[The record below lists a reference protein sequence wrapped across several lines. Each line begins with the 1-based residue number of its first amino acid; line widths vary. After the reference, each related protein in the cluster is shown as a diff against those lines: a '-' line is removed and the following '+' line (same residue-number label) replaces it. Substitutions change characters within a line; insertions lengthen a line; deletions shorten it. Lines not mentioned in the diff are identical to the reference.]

1 MESNKAKL
9 VQGKPST
16 AIISMMAPMVIGL
29 LVMIGNGLVDAYF
42 VGKLGYAQLAA
53 VSYAFPVWFIVSGI
67 VMGLG
72 VGTSSLVSRAI
83 GSDDRNSVTEIATHS
98 IILAVLTGFFVIL
111 AGLSSIDSLFGLL
124 GANEEI
130 MPYVQEYMK
139 VYYWGGLFMTVP
151 IIGNSVLRAL
161 GDAKTP
167 SVLMAMSAVI
177 NAVLDPILIFGWLGV
192 PALGVQGAALA
203 SVIANIIFL
212 IASLAVL
219 IYRDRLIQ
227 FKNHSTKALFNSWK
241 KILHVGIPAIASNL
255 IAPVS
260 SALVLALVSSYGQA
274 AVAAVGLA
282 GRIEAFIIVLFMA
295 LGGATTPYVG
305 QNFGAKRFDRLRSGF
320 KFSARLSLVY
330 ALFCIGFFYYFSE
343 PVLHFFTKD
352 NEVILIAKMQLMI
365 CPLGYGFLGLAAMC
379 NGSFNAFGKPMPAM
393 TISISRTL
401 VFYVPMAYFLAS
413 LYGIKGVFIGQVISN
428 VLAGTIGVIWYKV
441 VFRKLVISN
450 EKLP

>member
-124 GANEEI
+124 GANEET

-227 FKNHSTKALFNSWK
+227 FKNHSTKALFLGK
-241 KILHVGIPAIASNL
+241 KYFMWEYLPLPAI
-255 IAPVS
+255 
-260 SALVLALVSSYGQA
+260 
-274 AVAAVGLA
+274 
-282 GRIEAFIIVLFMA
+282 
-295 LGGATTPYVG
+295 
-305 QNFGAKRFDRLRSGF
+305 
-320 KFSARLSLVY
+320 
-330 ALFCIGFFYYFSE
+330 
-343 PVLHFFTKD
+343 
-352 NEVILIAKMQLMI
+352 
-365 CPLGYGFLGLAAMC
+365 
-379 NGSFNAFGKPMPAM
+379 
-393 TISISRTL
+393 
-401 VFYVPMAYFLAS
+401 
-413 LYGIKGVFIGQVISN
+413 
-428 VLAGTIGVIWYKV
+428 
-441 VFRKLVISN
+441 
-450 EKLP
+450 

>member
-124 GANEEI
+124 GANEET

-177 NAVLDPILIFGWLGV
+177 NAVLDPILIFGWLGM

-260 SALVLALVSSYGQA
+260 SALVLALVSSYGRA

-330 ALFCIGFFYYFSE
+330 VLFCIGFFYYFSE
-343 PVLHFFTKD
+343 PVLHVFTKD

-413 LYGIKGVFIGQVISN
+413 LYGIKGVFIGPVISN
-428 VLAGTIGVIWYKV
+428 VFAGILGVIWYKI

-450 EKLP
+450 EQLH